1 MEEET
6 DDHNSYA
13 GETSMDTNDTPEI
26 QPDEETPM
34 ETDSHSEGAE
44 GIRNAVGYHKE
55 VVKVNE
61 NQISI
66 TGHLDQVMS
75 AYRRIK
81 VTFNT
86 GNTHGINSSGYGYL
100 PCTV

>member
-1 MEEET
+1 MEDET

-13 GETSMDTNDTPEI
+13 GETSMEATDTPEI

-55 VVKVNE
+55 VVKVKE

-66 TGHLDQVMS
+66 TGHLDQVLC

-81 VTFNT
+81 VTLIRV
-86 GNTHGINSSGYGYL
+86 THGIINSSGYGYL
-100 PCTV
+100 PCTL